1 MTSEQQKQS
10 AYPNHNDVDACRDDN
25 VDGGQCE
32 TKIAYL
38 SPRTRQADDGDV
50 DTFCDDNV

>member
-1 MTSEQQKQS
+1 MTSEQQKQI
-10 AYPNHNDVDACRDDN
+10 AFPNHNDVDVCRDDE

-38 SPRTRQADDGDV
+38 LPKARQADDGNV